1 MLDSVSRRTLLIAGA
16 ALVLDGCSR
25 RGKRPEAEVA
35 PTGAAPIVHRPRSDI
50 PAWGHYHTVI
60 RGETLASIAQAHGIP
75 QNHIIHAN
83 DLHGPEVHAG
93 VRLWLPGSKLAKATT
108 PAAPD
113 VEEESPPD
121 EVVRGGYVLV
131 PRSKWT
137 KQPVKG
143 NNRPMGKVTRLTVH
157 HTDEHGGM
165 VGLPDIEVIRRIENY
180 HRGPEKR
187 WAAIGY
193 HYLIGKDG
201 RVYEGRPT
209 KYQGAHVS
217 SENENNVGISVIG
230 DFHRKLP
237 SARQLAALQ
246 SFLNDTRDRYKVGR
260 GRVYGHRDLNS
271 SICPGDALYGWLKR
285 YKST

>member
-1 MLDSVSRRTLLIAGA
+1 MHEFLSRRMLLIAGA
-16 ALVLDGCSR
+16 AVVLDGCSR
-25 RGKRPEAEVA
+25 RGHRPEAAEPSVA
-35 PTGAAPIVHRPRSDI
+35 PTVRRPRSDI
-50 PAWGHYHTVI
+50 PAHGHYHTVAP
-60 RGETLASIAQAHGIP
+60 GETLASIARDHGIP
-75 QNHIIHAN
+75 LDHVIDAN
-83 DLHGPEVHAG
+83 GLTRADVRAG
-93 VRLWLPGSKLAKATT
+93 ERLWLPGAKLARS
-108 PAAPD
+108 PAPREREVEEAEAPD
-113 VEEESPPD
+113 D

-131 PRSKWT
+131 PRSAWT

-217 SENENNVGISVIG
+217 GANENNVGISVIG
-230 DFHRKLP
+230 DFQRKLP

-246 SFLNDTRDRYKVGR
+246 SFLNDTRDRFKVGR
-260 GRVYGHRDLNS
+260 SRVYGHRDLNR
-271 SICPGDALYGWLKR
+271 SICPGAALHGWLQR
-285 YKST
+285 YKAA

>member
-1 MLDSVSRRTLLIAGA
+1 MHEFLSRRMLLIAGA
-16 ALVLDGCSR
+16 AVVLEGCSR
-25 RGKRPEAEVA
+25 RGHRVA
-35 PTGAAPIVHRPRSDI
+35 TDEPTAAPIARRPRADI
-50 PAWGHYHTVI
+50 PAGGHYHTVAP
-60 RGETLASIAQAHGIP
+60 GETLASIAREHGIP
-75 QNHIIHAN
+75 LDHVIDAN
-83 DLHGPEVHAG
+83 DLTGREVRPG
-93 VRLWLPGSKLAKATT
+93 QRLWLPGSKVAKS
-108 PAAPD
+108 PAPRAPEA
-113 VEEESPPD
+113 EEAEASN
-121 EVVRGGYVLV
+121 EVVHGGYVLV

-137 KQPVKG
+137 NQPVKG

-165 VGLPDIEVIRRIENY
+165 AGLPDIEVIRRIENY

-246 SFLNDTRDRYKVGR
+246 AFLEDTRDRFKVGR
-260 GRVYGHRDLNS
+260 GRIYGHRDLNR

-285 YKST
+285 YKSA